1 MKVRPF
7 VYTTLGVVC
16 ITASQGSNAAGFAV
30 SAQSAYGMGN
40 AYAGNA
46 AVANDASTV
55 ITNPAGIFELPKPV
69 FAASASVTAAN
80 ADFTDRG
87 SSVGVALGGGPIAGP
102 LNEDGSAGTSHL
114 TESFSSANL
123 APSLFYARQISDKWA
138 TGFGIW
144 VPFATSSEYD
154 PNWVG
159 RYHAVD
165 TSVRAL
171 ELNPSVAYRINDKV
185 SVGLGIGVQMSS
197 ISLSSKLDTGTTCF
211 GLASD
216 LTYSEG
222 DCFNAGL
229 APNVAELDSGVDIEG
244 EDTVVTFNIGALFK
258 PREGTKIG
266 VTYRHG
272 ADHSADGNAVFDLN
286 PAYETLLTD
295 NGLPFFDDQGSS
307 VSASLPAVFDISVAQ
322 QINDKL
328 QVLGTLKWT
337 GWDSF
342 DKLVTDYDNAAT
354 PASQPKV
361 SELTFNWENAIMLSA
376 GINYTVSPKLTLR
389 AGFAYDDEPIP
400 GPDFR
405 SPRGPTNDRYWYS
418 AGATYKF
425 SEKLTAN
432 FGVTHIQMDQASID
446 NTLDSP
452 RGPDGSPTLTGVY
465 DYGINLAAFQL
476 NWSFN

>member
-7 VYTTLGVVC
+7 VYTTVGVVC
-16 ITASQGSNAAGFAV
+16 LTASQSSNAAGFAV

-46 AVANDASTV
+46 AVSNDASTV

-80 ADFTDRG
+80 ADYTDRG
-87 SSVGVALGGGPIAGP
+87 SSVGVLLGGGPIAG
-102 LNEDGSAGTSHL
+102 LRNEDGSPGTSHL
-114 TESFSSANL
+114 SESFSSASV
-123 APSLFYARQISDKWA
+123 APSLFYARRLSDKWA

-159 RYHAVD
+159 RYHAVN
-165 TSVRAL
+165 TSVTAI
-171 ELNPSVAYRINDKV
+171 ELNPTVAYRINDKV
-185 SVGLGIGVQMSS
+185 SVGAGIGVQMSS
-197 ISLSSKLDTGTTCF
+197 LSLTSKLDTGATCF
-211 GLASD
+211 GLVEIAP
-216 LTYSEG
+216 YSET

-229 APNVAELDSGVDIEG
+229 APNVAELDSGVEIDG
-244 EDTVVTFNIGALFK
+244 EDTAVTFNIGALFK

-272 ADHSADGNAVFDLN
+272 ADHSLDGNANFDLN
-286 PAYETLLTD
+286 PAYEALLTA
-295 NGLPFFDDQGSS
+295 NQLPFFDDQGSS

-322 QINDKL
+322 QINEKL

-342 DKLVTDYDNAAT
+342 DKLVTDYDNAAS
-354 PASQPKV
+354 PASIPKV
-361 SELTFNWENAIMLSA
+361 SELTFNWENKLMLSA

-418 AGATYKF
+418 AGATYQF
-425 SEKLTAN
+425 SDKLTAN

-476 NWSFN
+476 NWSFK